1 MCHDHLSFAPIMSVT
16 KQCTSINHCIYDLSI
31 VATDGLQT
39 LHTSFSLREGCR
51 QTLRSADQPP
61 DVSSLHT
68 LPRFSEVFPP
78 TSQLQNPQSRR
89 TRNHH
94 ILELCDECTV
104 AHVPSAVII
113 PRGPASCLR
122 ERELSVA
129 FVVLLGLQSRVRNGW
144 GRQTCIGLPEGRQKA
159 PQNLHHQ
166 IVDV

>member
-1 MCHDHLSFAPIMSVT
+1 M
-16 KQCTSINHCIYDLSI
+16 
-31 VATDGLQT
+31 
-39 LHTSFSLREGCR
+39 HTSFSLREGCR

-166 IVDV
+166 IVDVWLSRKSWTRKSCITRSGDSSSLHTGRRVRLSSARFEL